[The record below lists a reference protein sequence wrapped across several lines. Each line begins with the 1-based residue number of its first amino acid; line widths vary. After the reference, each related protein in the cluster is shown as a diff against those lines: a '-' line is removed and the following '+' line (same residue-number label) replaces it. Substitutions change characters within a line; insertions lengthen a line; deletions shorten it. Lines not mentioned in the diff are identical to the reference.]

1 MFAASV
7 NRSTA
12 RFLAGV
18 RTDLVFLTS
27 SHFQRSNRR
36 PPRIKSTIEGEHGRQ
51 HSIMQHSEDRILTT
65 HTGSL
70 PRPSGLTEL
79 YVRRAR
85 GEVVDPNELDAA
97 GRAALGWIVPKQIAA
112 GIDIGNNGEQQREG
126 FFLYLRHRMTGFG
139 GTWRRWPRG
148 DVERYPAFKAM
159 LEQQLAVTKAV
170 SNFLPPKAIG
180 EVRYTGAAL
189 VAREC
194 ADFRAVLDA
203 IGEQKAGGGFVEPFL
218 TAPSP
223 GIVAAAIRNEH
234 YDSEEA
240 YLEALGRALQVE
252 YETIVGQGFLLQL
265 DCPDLALERHVSFH
279 DRPLAEFLG
288 FVERVVATI
297 NVALISV
304 PADRVRLHVCWGNYE
319 GPHDCD
325 VPLDEILPLL
335 RQARVGALVLP
346 FANPRHAHEVR
357 CLQSLADNQLIV
369 AGVID
374 SVTNFVEHPEVVAER
389 IERVA
394 RAVGSPQ
401 RVIAGTDCGF
411 DTSAGMGRVAVDVVW
426 AKLAAL
432 RDGARIASNRLFST
446 VT

>member
-1 MFAASV
+1 MPL
-7 NRSTA
+7 RS
-12 RFLAGV
+12 
-18 RTDLVFLTS
+18 
-27 SHFQRSNRR
+27 
-36 PPRIKSTIEGEHGRQ
+36 EHGGQ
-51 HSIMQHSEDRILTT
+51 LQSIMRHSEDRILTT

-85 GEVVDPNELDAA
+85 GEVVDTDEIDAA
-97 GRAALGWIVPKQIAA
+97 GRAALEWIVPKQIAA

-126 FFLYLRHRMTGFG
+126 FFLYLRHRMSGFG
-139 GTWRRWPRG
+139 GTWKRWPRG

-159 LEQQLAVTKAV
+159 LEQQLAANNAV
-170 SNFLPPKAIG
+170 SNFLPPKAVG

-203 IGEQKAGGGFVEPFL
+203 INEENAGVGFIEPFL

-234 YDSEEA
+234 YDSEQA

-252 YETIVGQGFLLQL
+252 YEAIVAHGFLLQL
-265 DCPDLALERHVSFH
+265 DCPDLALERHVSFQH
-279 DRPLAEFLG
+279 RPLVDFLG

-297 NVALISV
+297 NMALINV

-325 VPLDEILPLL
+325 VPLEEILPLL

-357 CLQSLADNQLIV
+357 CLQTHPLADNQLIV

-389 IERVA
+389 IERIA
-394 RAVGSPQ
+394 RAVGGPH

-446 VT
+446 TG